1 MRTFKELEKLI
12 SESNVN
18 INRLDTE
25 LEEAI
30 KLKESLVMQMTEVI
44 AQTDKDSE
52 EDINSHDLPLGF
64 LKVRPEDTDKD
75 DEKVELGLTVKKQ
88 ELEIKKLNKNIEEL
102 KEEMNAREFKLQ
114 KEFVAPTVSDPSP
127 VESVMQPDAAKILE
141 ADINAGRGHIPV
153 NFDDD
158 DDPKEEIATA

>member
-1 MRTFKELEKLI
+1 M
-12 SESNVN
+12 
-18 INRLDTE
+18 
-25 LEEAI
+25 
-30 KLKESLVMQMTEVI
+30 
-44 AQTDKDSE
+44 
-52 EDINSHDLPLGF
+52 
-64 LKVRPEDTDKD
+64 KVRAEDTDKD